1 MCKVIKFTAYGS
13 RKANRVL
20 HRYRTAVSVS
30 AVSSACILLY
40 NTLMK
45 GDGVQRGVAIVL
57 FIITLLYVWM
67 VQSEQ
72 RYYKL
77 QEYVETVYSLNGLMK
92 IQGAVMFMGGIL
104 LQFSTSPTISE
115 YGLYNTIAGV
125 MLFLYSFAMTED
137 AVEFVEKERGVMYE
151 KMRKEKVECKEATA
165 NANGTADNSRV
176 SGEDRAEYAESGEEL
191 GL

>member
-1 MCKVIKFTAYGS
+1 MCQVIKFTAYGS

-30 AVSSACILLY
+30 AVSSAGILLY

-57 FIITLLYVWM
+57 FIITLGYLWV

-77 QEYVETVYSLNGLMK
+77 QEYVETVDTLNMLMK
-92 IQGAVMFMGGIL
+92 LQGVVMVMGGLL
-104 LQFSTSPTISE
+104 LQFSTSPTISG
-115 YGLYNTIAGV
+115 YGMYNMIAGV
-125 MLFLYSFAMTED
+125 LLYLYSFVMTED

-151 KMRKEKVECKEATA
+151 KMRKEKGECQEATA